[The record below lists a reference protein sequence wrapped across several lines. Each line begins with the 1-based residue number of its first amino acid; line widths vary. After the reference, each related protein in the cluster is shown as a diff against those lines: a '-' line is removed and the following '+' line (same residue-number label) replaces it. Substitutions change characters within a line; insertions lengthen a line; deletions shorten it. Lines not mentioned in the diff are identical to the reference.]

1 MGQAG
6 ILPIGQTGEIGH
18 ADLPQCPKTRAS
30 SPNAPPISAT
40 LPTPVSFG
48 LPMPAGGYRTRVWA
62 GPIPLGWKGWRM
74 NDLILGVF
82 LSDFMIFVLM
92 GLLGLMLTIWAFSVK
107 EYAGYALG
115 WLVGIFL
122 IIVLSTLF
130 PRIETA
136 DLPAETDAGLPVLGF
151 FSVVVPGGFGIAVG
165 FALMMLIGTAR
176 SSSRGIVQA
185 LTIAILMTINLVSG
199 YLMLLTI
206 QAVRLTIAIFVLA
219 MAIGALSQFI
229 LTRYTAS
236 SPAPQAAPP
245 PPAQEQ
251 APPPNGQI
259 NAQTQAQPQQYEPP
273 RVRSRFEQLRR
284 RYDSRYRQPG
294 EY

>member
-1 MGQAG
+1 
-6 ILPIGQTGEIGH
+6 
-18 ADLPQCPKTRAS
+18 
-30 SPNAPPISAT
+30 
-40 LPTPVSFG
+40 
-48 LPMPAGGYRTRVWA
+48 
-62 GPIPLGWKGWRM
+62 M
-74 NDLILGVF
+74 NDLLLGVF

-130 PRIETA
+130 PRIEAA
-136 DLPAETDAGLPVLGF
+136 DLPAETDVGLPVLGF

-176 SSSRGIVQA
+176 SSSRGMVQA
-185 LTIAILMTINLVSG
+185 LTIAILVTINLVSG

-245 PPAQEQ
+245 PPAQEE
-251 APPPNGQI
+251 APPPNGQV
-259 NAQTQAQPQQYEPP
+259 NAQTQAQQYEPP